1 MPMSAFP
8 LIASLRFR
16 VLLGGVVIVLTL
28 FGIFGYNNTRVLQ
41 ELERIIVE
49 TEVRQLSETLN
60 LALSPN
66 TTSDQIDVLK
76 DYFKELISGDEKG
89 VVYIALLA
97 DTGEIAAQSEVIP
110 QPLPQPTIDL
120 DAAINAG
127 VIHIAQPMLV
137 DNKVGT
143 LRYGLS
149 TQMFREA
156 KEHILKDSLLLL
168 TVTLMVVMVLLILFG
183 MRFNARIVRLMNAS
197 QALANG
203 DYQTRAPQNGADEL
217 SRLAVNFN
225 LMAESV
231 TARQYAL
238 EASEHRMRATLE
250 NTPNVAIQWFDADG
264 IVVLWNSASE
274 EIYGIPAALAMGK
287 PIDSLIYQGS
297 QAETFQRIVHT
308 IQVTGEPIGPYHAK
322 YTWRREL
329 DAAWGD
335 SERLASGE
343 GFDDSSSYELRYLLC
358 TTFAISWST
367 QERLFATMA
376 VDVSQQK
383 HIENELEERV
393 ILRTRELP
401 KRNEELSSVIEQL
414 ELTQDKLVH
423 AEKLASLGGIVAGV
437 AHELNTPIGNA
448 LMVATSFAEKT
459 KQFNA
464 EAKLG
469 LRKSLL
475 DSYMQQSE
483 QASELIDR
491 NLRRAAELITSFKRV
506 AVDQTSSSRRH
517 FDLLV
522 TMNELLATIYPALKK
537 TPFTIELAIPAN
549 IELDSYPG
557 PLGQVISNLVNNAML
572 HAFAEDFPGKMRLQA
587 QIIPENKVK
596 MVFSDNGV
604 GIPAANINRVFDPFF
619 TTKLGLGGSGLGL
632 SIVHN
637 IVTGILGGEIEVH
650 STVDQGTVFELVL
663 PLSAP
668 SVNN

>member
-1 MPMSAFP
+1 MSAFP

-16 VLLGGVVIVLTL
+16 VLVGGVVIVLTL
-28 FGIFGYNNTRVLQ
+28 FGIFGYNNIRVLQ

-66 TTSDQIDVLK
+66 TTSDQITVLQ
-76 DYFKELISGDEKG
+76 DYFKELIAGDEKG
-89 VVYIALLA
+89 IVYIALLA

-110 QPLPQPTIDL
+110 QPLPQPTRDF

-149 TQMFREA
+149 TQMFRDA
-156 KEHILKDSLLLL
+156 KVHILKDSLLLL
-168 TVTLMVVMVLLILFG
+168 TVTIMLVMMFLILLG

-203 DYQTRAPQNGADEL
+203 DYQTRAPQKGADEL
-217 SRLAVNFN
+217 SQLAVNFN

-231 TARQYAL
+231 TARQSAL

-250 NTPNVAIQWFDADG
+250 NTPNVAIQWFDTDG

-274 EIYGIPAALAMGK
+274 EIYGIPAELAIGK
-287 PIDSLIYQGS
+287 SIETLIYHGN
-297 QAETFQRIVHT
+297 QAETFRRILHT
-308 IQVTGEPIGPYHAK
+308 IQITGEPIGPYHAK
-322 YTWRREL
+322 FLWRDHTAAVFSEAGEL
-329 DAAWGD
+329 E
-335 SERLASGE
+335 SNPR
-343 GFDDSSSYELRYLLC
+343 FDVPPQTLRYLLC
-358 TTFAISWST
+358 TTFAISWT
-367 QERLFATMA
+367 EQECLFANMA

-383 HIENELEERV
+383 QIENELEERV
-393 ILRTRELP
+393 FLRTRELA
-401 KRNEELSSVIEQL
+401 KRNEELSNVIEQL
-414 ELTQDKLVH
+414 ELAQDKLVH
-423 AEKLASLGGIVAGV
+423 AEKLACLGGIVAGV

-475 DSYMQQSE
+475 DSYMQHSE
-483 QASELIDR
+483 QASVLIDR

-506 AVDQTSSSRRH
+506 AVDQTSSNRRR

-537 TPFTIELAIPAN
+537 TVFTIELAIPSN

-587 QIIPENKVK
+587 EIIPGYKVK
-596 MVFSDNGV
+596 ILFSDNGM
-604 GIPAANINRVFDPFF
+604 GIPTANLNRIFDPFF

-637 IVTGILGGEIEVH
+637 IVTGVLGGEIVVR
-650 STVDQGTVFELVL
+650 SVVDQGTVFELL
-663 PLSAP
+663 IPLSAP
-668 SVNN
+668 NVKN